1 LSAAG
6 VLGRIVARTRESVH
20 LRKQQYPIERVM
32 AGAPTPIGRRPF
44 GRCLARRDRINV
56 IAEFKRR
63 SPSRGVIREDL
74 HPVVVAQGYEIAG
87 AAALSVLTDAPY
99 FGGSLEDLSEARS
112 ATLLP
117 TLQKDF
123 VVDPYQIREAWM
135 AGADAVL
142 LIVAVLSDL
151 ELRSLHATARDLG
164 LDALVEVHD
173 PAELRRALAIEPAIV
188 GVNSRDLH
196 TLEVRIETAFELV
209 EEIPE
214 HVIAVAESGI
224 RSRPE
229 IDRLRG
235 AGYDAF
241 LVGEHLMSASD
252 PRQALE
258 DLVRPEPELDA

>member
-1 LSAAG
+1 M
-6 VLGRIVARTRESVH
+6 LGRIVARTRESVH
-20 LRKQQYPIERVM
+20 QRKQQHPIERVL

-44 GRCLARRDRINV
+44 GRSLARQDRINV

-74 HPVVVAQGYEIAG
+74 HPVIVAQGYEIAG
-87 AAALSVLTDAPY
+87 AAALSVLTDAPH

-123 VVDPYQIREAWM
+123 VVDAYQIREAWI
-135 AGADAVL
+135 AGADAIL

-151 ELRSLHATARDLG
+151 ELRNLHVSARELG
-164 LDALVEVHD
+164 LDVLVEVHD
-173 PAELRRALAIEPAIV
+173 RAELRRALAIEPAIV

-196 TLEVRIETAFELV
+196 TMEVRIETAYELV
-209 EEIPE
+209 TEIPE
-214 HVIAVAESGI
+214 NVIAVAESGI
-224 RSRPE
+224 RSRGE
-229 IDRLRG
+229 IDRLRD

-241 LVGEHLMSASD
+241 LIGEHLMSAPD

-258 DLVRPEPELDA
+258 ELVRPEGDA

>member
-1 LSAAG
+1 VSAAG
-6 VLGRIVARTRESVH
+6 ILGRIIARTRESVQ

-44 GRCLARRDRINV
+44 GRSLARRDRINV

-74 HPVVVAQGYEIAG
+74 HPVTVAQGYEIAG
-87 AAALSVLTDAPY
+87 AAALSVLTDAPH
-99 FGGSLEDLSEARS
+99 FGGSLQDLAEARS

-123 VVDPYQIREAWM
+123 IVDAYQIREAWI

-151 ELRSLHATARDLG
+151 ELRKLHETALEHG
-164 LDALVEVHD
+164 LDVLVEVHD
-173 PAELRRALAIEPAIV
+173 RDELRRALAIEPAII

-196 TLEVRIETAFELV
+196 TMQVRLETAFELV
-209 EEIPE
+209 GEIPE
-214 HVIAVAESGI
+214 QVIAVAESGI
-224 RSRPE
+224 RSRGE
-229 IDRLRG
+229 IDRLSD

-241 LVGEHLMSASD
+241 LVGEFLMSSPD

-258 DLVRPEPELDA
+258 DLVRPEVGA